1 MAPQKPLELFM
12 SIFHEHSPA
21 EAFLRTAVTVLVLG
35 YVLLFG
41 SVFEATYPT
50 RLVEL
55 YAMPWWR
62 LLVVLLVAIG
72 TWWCPRVGLAL
83 AVAVFFY
90 LNDMHTLTSPFENK
104 QPEPTQ

>member
-1 MAPQKPLELFM
+1 MAPQKPLERFMNLFQ
-12 SIFHEHSPA
+12 EHSPA
-21 EAFLRTAVTVLVLG
+21 EESLRTAVTVFIFG

-62 LLVVLLVAIG
+62 LLVILLVAIG
-72 TWWCPRVGLAL
+72 AWWCPRVGLAL

-90 LNDMHTLTSPFENK
+90 LNDMHILTSPFVNK
-104 QPEPTQ
+104 ETT